1 LNEVRTFPV
10 ERSSRRRVESR
21 EEIRIVEGEVGE
33 GVREVIGPAGTAQ
46 TTKGHEAMRIERR
59 CLGEAMKG
67 EGDERPMKSSL
78 SSPIRRSYSRTKP
91 STEPVI
97 IVGPEMTREVMASLA
112 SLRVWMGE
120 RDWDLCSRGQEERE
134 GKGERSKEGK
144 EMGEPQLR
152 NESRDW

>member
-59 CLGEAMKG
+59 CLGSDEGGRGRTTDEILLELAHPKIILSYEAIDRAGDNRWARDDKG
-67 EGDERPMKSSL
+67 GYGIFGFTEGLD
-78 SSPIRRSYSRTKP
+78 
-91 STEPVI
+91 
-97 IVGPEMTREVMASLA
+97 G
-112 SLRVWMGE
+112 
-120 RDWDLCSRGQEERE
+120 
-134 GKGERSKEGK
+134 
-144 EMGEPQLR
+144 
-152 NESRDW
+152 